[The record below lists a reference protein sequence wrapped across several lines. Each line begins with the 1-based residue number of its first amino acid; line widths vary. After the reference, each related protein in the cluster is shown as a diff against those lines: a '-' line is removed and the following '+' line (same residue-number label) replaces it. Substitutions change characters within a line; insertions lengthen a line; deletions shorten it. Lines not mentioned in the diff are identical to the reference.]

1 MVKDELLLVGGVLEF
16 PVTRE
21 LLDSV
26 SASWSK
32 YEADRQPGSKQ
43 RMQRGKREN
52 K

>member
-1 MVKDELLLVGGVLEF
+1 MVKDELFCVGGFSEF

-32 YEADRQPGSKQ
+32 YEADCKWRR
-43 RMQRGKREN
+43 RMREE
-52 K
+52 